1 MKRFM
6 VFIFLAWGFFS
17 CDNRQTENT
26 VSAENEH
33 VKPGHQHD
41 HNHANREMNSRPFE
55 SLVANFESAERDE
68 WQQPD
73 KVMAY
78 LGDLQGKRVMDIGSG
93 SGYFSFR
100 MHQAGAKV
108 ICADVDQRFLDYIA
122 QKRDSLGVPEADIE
136 TRKIPYDSSTLGEGE
151 VDMVIIVDTYHHIEN
166 RIAYFEEVRKGIKS
180 GGNLVVIDFFKREL
194 PVGPSVD
201 HKISKEE
208 VMEELQQAGYTSL
221 ALDTTLLPYQF
232 LIRAGF

>member
-33 VKPGHQHD
+33 VKPGHQHG

-78 LGDLQGKRVMDIGSG
+78 LGDLRGKRVMDIGSG

-122 QKRDSLGVPEADIE
+122 QKRDSLGVLEADLE
-136 TRKIPYDSSTLGEGE
+136 TRKIPYDSSTLGGGE

-208 VMEELQQAGYTSL
+208 VMKELQQAGYTSL
-221 ALDTTLLPYQF
+221 ELDTTLLPYQF